1 LVAADN
7 ELAVFA
13 YGIEIFDGDDTDV
26 LVYRRDPDTK
36 KTMYGQFNSVHR
48 ALKVYSRLMPLRL
61 LWVNE
66 NEWDDE
72 LEELSAG

>member
-1 LVAADN
+1 
-7 ELAVFA
+7 
-13 YGIEIFDGDDTDV
+13 
-26 LVYRRDPDTK
+26 
-36 KTMYGQFNSVHR
+36 MYGQFKSVHR

-72 LEELSAG
+72 MEELSAG